1 MEELKE
7 ILHIIAGLPS
17 LTVWVLVGFLVYK
30 LAVIGSIYGTIRF
43 GIQQFVVWRASTVSR
58 PFKMGSRLI
67 DESVGEALQAQIVRL
82 CSMTGYIH
90 HSDVVR
96 LQRAIDAALEKE
108 KK

>member
-30 LAVIGSIYGTIRF
+30 LAVIGSVYGTIRF
-43 GIQQFVVWRASTVSR
+43 GIQQFVVWRASSNTR
-58 PFKMGSRLI
+58 TFRMGSRLI
-67 DESVGEALQAQIVRL
+67 DEAASEALQGQIVRL
-82 CSMTGYIH
+82 ASNTGYIH
-90 HSDVVR
+90 HSDVIR
-96 LQRAIDAALEKE
+96 LQRAIDAMLEKE

>member
-43 GIQQFVVWRASTVSR
+43 AIQQFVVWRAASLSR
-58 PFKMGSRLI
+58 PFKMGSRMI
-67 DESVGEALQAQIVRL
+67 DESVSEALQGQIVRL
-82 CSMTGYIH
+82 CSVTGYVH

-96 LQRAIDAALEKE
+96 LQRAIDAMLEKE

>member
-43 GIQQFVVWRASTVSR
+43 GIQQFVVWRTSTMSR

-67 DESVGEALQAQIVRL
+67 DQGVGEALQSQIVRL
-82 CSMTGYIH
+82 CSTTGYIH

-96 LQRAIDAALEKE
+96 LQRAIDAMLEKE

>member
-7 ILHIIAGLPS
+7 ILHMIAGLPS

-43 GIQQFVVWRASTVSR
+43 AIQQFVVWRAASMSR
-58 PFKMGSRLI
+58 PFRMGSRMI
-67 DESVGEALQAQIVRL
+67 SEEVGEALQVQILRL
-82 CSMTGYIH
+82 TSTTGYIH